1 MTTESVDVEEFY
13 ILILTL
19 LLYEA
24 PDSIT
29 KGVTEKQISKDQ
41 KEKAWEVTAE
51 EMLWIF
57 HHVEKVLANSTQTEQ
72 QQKCLSKRQ
81 NPNRCKLSP
90 AWLWAADDTEVHQIS
105 ELLGEKL
112 SI

>member
-1 MTTESVDVEEFY
+1 MTTESADVEEVY
-13 ILILTL
+13 ILILTF

-24 PDSIT
+24 PNSIT
-29 KGVTEKQISKDQ
+29 KGVTKKQINTDQ
-41 KEKAWEVTAE
+41 KEKSWEVTAE

-57 HHVEKVLANSTQTEQ
+57 HHVENVHVSSTQTKQ

-81 NPNRCKLSP
+81 NPNRCKLSL
-90 AWLWAADDTEVHQIS
+90 AWLWAADDTEVHQID
-105 ELLGEKL
+105 EIPDEKL